1 MSQSDRH
8 EWLFLQVLPPPSTTG
23 ITNLFKLHNK
33 PWKLLTCIVDDWYM
47 VTIVCMSH
55 QEEEWDVRVS
65 IVDESG
71 KEITV
76 SKAEE
81 SKQYNTYKVYELIHA
96 SQFRL
101 IEEKVMKSE
110 VSLIVEIKIKENEKT
125 QIKKSGKFLY
135 SFIS

>member
-1 MSQSDRH
+1 
-8 EWLFLQVLPPPSTTG
+8 
-23 ITNLFKLHNK
+23 
-33 PWKLLTCIVDDWYM
+33 M